1 MKVLNIGSLNIDK
14 TYSVKQFVQPKETI
28 KALKY
33 EEFCGGK
40 GLNQSVALAKAG
52 ASVYH
57 AGAIGK
63 DGDILADML
72 VKAGVN
78 TDYIQKLDIASGHAV
93 IQVDENGQNNIIISG
108 GSNVMISKEFI
119 SEVLD
124 KFNEGDMVLFQNE
137 ISNVGYA
144 IDEAQNRGMIVAF
157 NPSPISEE
165 LFTYPLDKIDYFI
178 LNEIEGRTL
187 AGISS
192 DDFEV
197 IMNKLKE
204 KYPSASFVLTLGEKG
219 SYFFNK
225 NEIMSQDI
233 YKVNVVDT
241 TGAGDTFCGYF
252 LGGVAQGLSVSDCM
266 NNASAASAIA
276 VSRMGAS
283 SSIPCMD
290 EVEKF
295 RR

>member
-108 GSNVMISKEFI
+108 GSNVKI
-119 SEVLD
+119 SEAFICKVLD
-124 KFNEGDMVLFQNE
+124 NFDEGDIVLFQNE

-144 IDEAQNRGMIVAF
+144 IDEAKKRGMSVAL

-165 LFTYPLDKIDYFI
+165 LFTYPLDKVDYFI
-178 LNEIEGRTL
+178 LNEIEGSVL
-187 AGISS
+187 AGTNS
-192 DDFEV
+192 DDYEF
-197 IMNKLKE
+197 IIDKLKE
-204 KYPSASFVLTLGEKG
+204 KYPNASFVLTLGDKG
-219 SYFFNK
+219 AYFFNK
-225 NEIMSQDI
+225 DIKVFQDI
-233 YKVNVVDT
+233 YKVNTVDT

-252 LGGVAQGLSVSDCM
+252 LGGLALGLSIEECM

-276 VSRMGAS
+276 VSRMGAAP
-283 SSIPCMD
+283 SIPNMD

-295 RR
+295 RG